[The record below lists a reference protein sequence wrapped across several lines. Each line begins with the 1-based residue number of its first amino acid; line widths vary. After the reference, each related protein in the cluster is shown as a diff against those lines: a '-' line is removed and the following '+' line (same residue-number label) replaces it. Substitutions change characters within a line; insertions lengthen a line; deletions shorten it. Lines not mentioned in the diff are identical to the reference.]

1 MSAITVQPILEP
13 RAEPSSDRPQLVLV
27 PTGSDAQGF
36 GRMAPA
42 GPVRITRRGRLTLA
56 LATVGLIAAAGFG
69 ASSAMASGSTSTTRT
84 VTVLPGQTLS
94 EIAASELPGVALGN
108 AVVEIQVANALSTD
122 QVHAGQTLTIP
133 GG

>member
-13 RAEPSSDRPQLVLV
+13 SAEPGTERPQLMLV
-27 PTGSDAQGF
+27 PTGADAQGF
-36 GRMAPA
+36 GRTAPA
-42 GPVRITRRGRLTLA
+42 GPVRITRRGRLALTLA
-56 LATVGLIAAAGFG
+56 AVGLIAAVGFG
-69 ASSAMASGSTSTTRT
+69 ASTAMASASTPTTRT

-133 GG
+133 VG